1 MAEKTIQIDSAIF
14 GGGCFWCL
22 EAVFCRVKG
31 VQAVTSGY
39 AGGQMPSPD
48 YRAVCTGG
56 TGHAEV
62 VRVDFDPA
70 EVSYGDLLAVF
81 FAIHDPT
88 TPNRQGNDVGTQ
100 YRSVI
105 FAVSGDQQLLAQR
118 AIADLDA
125 SGEYAD
131 PVVTEVLP
139 ASRFWPA
146 EDYHQDYFANNP
158 NQPYCRLVVAPKVD
172 KFRQRFAELQHR

>member
-1 MAEKTIQIDSAIF
+1 MAYETVQIDTAIF

-22 EAVFCRVKG
+22 EAVFQQLRG
-31 VQAVTSGY
+31 VRAVMPGY
-39 AGGQMPSPD
+39 AGGRQSSPD
-48 YRAVCTGG
+48 YAAVSRGG

-62 VRVDFDPA
+62 VRIDFDPR
-70 EVSYGDLLAVF
+70 EVRYGDLLEVF

-88 TPNRQGNDVGTQ
+88 TRDRQGNDIGSQ

-105 FAVSGDQQLLAQR
+105 FAVSDDQEIWAQKVIGD
-118 AIADLDA
+118 IDA
-125 SGEYAD
+125 SGLHGD

-146 EDYHQDYFANNP
+146 EEKHRDYYLNNP
-158 NQPYCRLVVAPKVD
+158 TEPYCRLVVSPKLALVA
-172 KFRQRFAELQHR
+172 QRFGELVSA